1 MKILPMSDQS
11 DLNSLS
17 LPILKHRCSDE
28 SDRYFRYQ
36 SHDPRYC
43 FELMRRA
50 IVDHNQQAWNM
61 IYAQYQ
67 PLVSGWIQRHTL
79 FPSLDEELQFFINRV
94 FEKMWHVLT
103 PEKFDQFPDL
113 KSILRY
119 LQMCVHS
126 VVVDTMRACEQAELL
141 EDLPGEPKV
150 TIGNEADGPE
160 IQIVDRSQADSLW
173 GWIEARLKNDQERRV
188 VYCSF
193 VLDLKPSQIY
203 DQHKDLFHSV
213 REIYQIKENILA
225 RLRRDQEL
233 EAFL

>member
-1 MKILPMSDQS
+1 MSDQS

-17 LPILKHRCSDE
+17 LYILKHRCSEE
-28 SDRYFRYQ
+28 SDRYFRRQ
-36 SHDPRYC
+36 DHDPRYC
-43 FELMRRA
+43 FELIRRA
-50 IVDHNQQAWNM
+50 VVDQNQHAWNLV
-61 IYAQYQ
+61 YTQYQ
-67 PLVSGWIQRHTL
+67 PLVSGWIKRHTL
-79 FPSLDEELQFFINRV
+79 FTSLDEELQFFINRA

-103 PEKFDQFPDL
+103 PEKFAQFPDL

-126 VVVDTMRACEQAELL
+126 VMVDTMRAREQAMLL
-141 EDLPGEPKV
+141 EDLPGEPMV
-150 TIGNEADGPE
+150 TIGNGLDGPE

-173 GWIEARLKNDQERRV
+173 EWIEMRLKNDQERRV

-203 DQHKDLFHSV
+203 DQHKDIFQSV

-233 EAFL
+233 EKFL